1 MMRKLVTRTR
11 CLLLLLI
18 VLVFTVGCRAL
29 PGASVSVSPAAGVV
43 SVPGLSSEEVA
54 TLSSL
59 EQVDDY
65 PLYTMHYHGA
75 YDQGTAAVGR
85 ENGWVGTSPSGPDAT
100 AVTISPPAWACSLFA
115 ALGDRDNALYGRNF
129 DWEYSPALL
138 LFTDPPDGYASVS
151 MVDIAYLGFAGSGVS
166 GLTDLP
172 LVDRASLLAA
182 PLLPFDGMNER
193 GLAVGMA
200 AVPPGHMQPDPDKE
214 TIGSLLV
221 IRRMLDYASN
231 VDEAVEIIRSYNVD
245 MQGGPPIHYLVA
257 DPSGRAALVEFHQ
270 GKMVVTYNDNAWHL
284 ATNFLRASVGESAE
298 GECWRYDK
306 INQRL
311 AKAQGQVGPHE
322 AMDLLGKVS
331 QAGTQ
336 WSVVYGMSSGDVNVA
351 MGREYDTVHTLAL
364 ELAGK

>member
-1 MMRKLVTRTR
+1 MRKIVTRTR
-11 CLLLLLI
+11 SLLLFLI
-18 VLVFTVGCRAL
+18 VIVFTVGCRAL
-29 PGASVSVSPAAGVV
+29 PGAPASVSPTASVV
-43 SVPGLSSEEVA
+43 AVPGLSSEEVA

-65 PLYTMHYHGA
+65 PLYTMHYDGA
-75 YDQGTAAVGR
+75 YDQGTAAIGR
-85 ENGWVGTSPSGPDAT
+85 KDEWAGTSPSSLDVT
-100 AVTISPPAWACSLFA
+100 AVTISSPAWACSLFA

-151 MVDIAYLGFAGSGVS
+151 MVDIAYLGFEGSEAS
-166 GLTDLP
+166 GLTALP

-182 PLLPFDGMNER
+182 PFLPFDGMNER

-270 GKMVVTYNDNAWHL
+270 GEMVAVYNDDAWHV
-284 ATNFLRASVGESAE
+284 ATNFLRASAGGSAE
-298 GECWRYDK
+298 GECWRYDE
-306 INQRL
+306 ISQRL
-311 AKAQGQVGPHE
+311 AKAQGQVSSCE
-322 AMDLLGKVS
+322 AMDLLHKVS

-336 WSVVYGMSSGDVNVA
+336 WSVVYGMSSGEVDVA
-351 MGREYDTVHTLAL
+351 MGREYGTVHTLTL
-364 ELAGK
+364 EPAGK